1 MLCFFLFAALVL
13 YSVIMR
19 YFFSAP
25 PMWGEDVPKLMF
37 VWMIFI
43 GAGFA
48 YLSGVNIRLTFFI
61 DKVAHGPRRLIELT
75 MHFGVA

>member
-1 MLCFFLFAALVL
+1 
-13 YSVIMR
+13 
-19 YFFSAP
+19 
-25 PMWGEDVPKLMF
+25 MWGEDVPKLMF

-75 MHFGVA
+75 MHFGLA